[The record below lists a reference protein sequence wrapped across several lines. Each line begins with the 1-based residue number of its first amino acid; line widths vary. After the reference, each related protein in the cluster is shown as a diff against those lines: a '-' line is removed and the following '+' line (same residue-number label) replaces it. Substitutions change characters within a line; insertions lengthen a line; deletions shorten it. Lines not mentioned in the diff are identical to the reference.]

1 MCLCD
6 LSAGAQHLRF
16 IEGRQADLLA
26 RLRTVTRLS
35 LSERQRRY
43 GSRKGAEMNALQ
55 QLRSHGQ
62 SPWIDDLH
70 RELITDGGLQH
81 LIDNG
86 VCGLTTNPAIF
97 EKAIA
102 QSDEYDD
109 AIHELVQEGD
119 STPEVYRTLTVE
131 DVQHAAD
138 LFRPL
143 FEQSGGE
150 DGFVSY
156 EVSPKLA
163 TDTKRTCAEA
173 QDLWE
178 RIDRPNVMI
187 KVPATKEGLSVIQQ
201 LTNDGIN
208 TNVTL
213 IFGLPRYEAV
223 ARAYIAGLTKRV
235 ERGENVAGVASVA
248 SFFLSR
254 IDTLI
259 DPKLEALEKDGDARA
274 GKIKGKVAVASAK
287 VAYQVY
293 KELFSTPEFKEL
305 EIQGAKPQ
313 RLLWASTGVKNAD
326 QAADKYIEPLIGPD
340 TVNTMPPETLESY
353 LKEGTPSVTLE
364 RDVDESRQVLTELE
378 ALGISIDE
386 ATQQLENEGTEKF
399 VKPFE
404 SLMETLDEAKDE
416 ASSGH

>member
-1 MCLCD
+1 
-6 LSAGAQHLRF
+6 
-16 IEGRQADLLA
+16 
-26 RLRTVTRLS
+26 
-35 LSERQRRY
+35 
-43 GSRKGAEMNALQ
+43 MNALQ
-55 QLRSHGQ
+55 QLHSYGQ

-70 RELITDGGLQH
+70 RKLVTDGGLQR
-81 LIDNG
+81 LIDDG
-86 VCGLTTNPAIF
+86 VRGLTTNPAIF

-102 QSDEYDD
+102 HSSEYDD
-109 AIHELVQEGD
+109 AIRDLVQQGD

-143 FEQSGGE
+143 YDQSGGE

-163 TDTKRTCAEA
+163 TDTEGTCAEA
-173 QDLWE
+173 RELWK

-187 KVPATKEGLSVIQQ
+187 KVPATKEGLSVVQQ
-201 LTNDGIN
+201 LTSEGIN

-223 ARAYIAGLTKRV
+223 ARAYIAGLTERA
-235 ERGENVAGVASVA
+235 ERGESVAGIASVA

-259 DPKLEALEKDGDARA
+259 DPKLEALEKDGNAQA
-274 GKIKGKVAVASAK
+274 GKITGKVAVASAK

-305 EIQGAKPQ
+305 ALQGAKPQ
-313 RLLWASTGVKNAD
+313 RLLWASTAVKNPD

-340 TVNTMPPETLESY
+340 TVNTMPPETLETY
-353 LKEGTPSVTLE
+353 RKEGTPSATLE
-364 RDVDESRQVLTELE
+364 QDLDESHQVLTELE
-378 ALGISIDE
+378 ALGISVDD

-404 SLMETLDEAKDE
+404 SLMETLDEAKEE
-416 ASSGH
+416 AATQV

>member
-1 MCLCD
+1 
-6 LSAGAQHLRF
+6 
-16 IEGRQADLLA
+16 
-26 RLRTVTRLS
+26 
-35 LSERQRRY
+35 
-43 GSRKGAEMNALQ
+43 MNALQ
-55 QLRSHGQ
+55 QLRGYGQ

-70 RELITDGGLQH
+70 RELITDGGLQR
-81 LIDNG
+81 LIDGG

-102 QSDEYDD
+102 HSDEYDD
-109 AIHELVQEGD
+109 AIRELVQQGD

-143 FEQSGGE
+143 YDQSGRE

-163 TDTKRTCAEA
+163 TDAEGTYAEA
-173 QDLWE
+173 QELWK

-187 KVPATKEGLSVIQQ
+187 KVPATKEGLTVIQQ
-201 LTNDGIN
+201 LTRDGIN

-223 ARAYIAGLTKRV
+223 ARAYLAGLAERAG
-235 ERGENVAGVASVA
+235 RGESVAGIASVA

-293 KELFSTPEFKEL
+293 KELFGTPEFKEL
-305 EIQGAKPQ
+305 EMRGAKPQ
-313 RLLWASTGVKNAD
+313 RLLWASTAVKNPD
-326 QAADKYIEPLIGPD
+326 YEADKYIEPLIGPD
-340 TVNTMPPETLESY
+340 TVNTMPPETLETY
-353 LKEGTPSVTLE
+353 RDEGTPSPTLE
-364 RDVDESRQVLTELE
+364 RDLDESHQVLTELE
-378 ALGISIDE
+378 ALGISIDD
-386 ATQQLENEGTEKF
+386 ATQQLETEGTEKF

-416 ASSGH
+416 AATQV

>member
-1 MCLCD
+1 
-6 LSAGAQHLRF
+6 
-16 IEGRQADLLA
+16 
-26 RLRTVTRLS
+26 
-35 LSERQRRY
+35 
-43 GSRKGAEMNALQ
+43 MNALQ
-55 QLRSHGQ
+55 QLRNYGQ

-70 RELITDGGLQH
+70 RELIMDGGLQR
-81 LIDNG
+81 LINDG

-102 QSDEYDD
+102 QSDEYDN
-109 AIHELVQEGD
+109 AIRELVQQGD

-143 FEQSGGE
+143 YDQSGGE

-163 TDTKRTCAEA
+163 TDTEGTCAEA
-173 QDLWE
+173 RELWG

-187 KVPATKEGLSVIQQ
+187 KVPATKEGLPVIQQ
-201 LTNDGIN
+201 LTSDGIN

-223 ARAYIAGLTKRV
+223 ARVYIAGLTERA
-235 ERGENVAGVASVA
+235 ERGESVVGIASVA

-254 IDTLI
+254 IDALI
-259 DPKLEALEKDGDARA
+259 DPKLEALEKDSDARA
-274 GKIKGKVAVASAK
+274 GRIIGKVAIASAK

-305 EIQGAKPQ
+305 EIRGAKLQ
-313 RLLWASTGVKNAD
+313 CLL
-326 QAADKYIEPLIGPD
+326 
-340 TVNTMPPETLESY
+340 
-353 LKEGTPSVTLE
+353 
-364 RDVDESRQVLTELE
+364 
-378 ALGISIDE
+378 
-386 ATQQLENEGTEKF
+386 
-399 VKPFE
+399 
-404 SLMETLDEAKDE
+404 
-416 ASSGH
+416 

>member
-1 MCLCD
+1 
-6 LSAGAQHLRF
+6 
-16 IEGRQADLLA
+16 
-26 RLRTVTRLS
+26 
-35 LSERQRRY
+35 
-43 GSRKGAEMNALQ
+43 MNALQ
-55 QLRSHGQ
+55 QLRNYGQ

-70 RELITDGGLQH
+70 RELITDGGLQR
-81 LIDNG
+81 LIDDG

-102 QSDEYDD
+102 HSDEYDD
-109 AIHELVQEGD
+109 AIRDLVQQGD
-119 STPEVYRTLTVE
+119 STSEVYRTLTVE

-143 FEQSGGE
+143 YDQSGGE

-163 TDTKRTCAEA
+163 TDAEGTYAEA
-173 QDLWE
+173 RELWK

-187 KVPATKEGLSVIQQ
+187 KVPATKEGLTVIQR
-201 LTNDGIN
+201 LTSDGIN

-223 ARAYIAGLTKRV
+223 ARAYIAGLTKRAG
-235 ERGENVAGVASVA
+235 RGESVVGITSVA

-259 DPKLEALEKDGDARA
+259 DPKLEALEKDVDTRA

-293 KELFSTPEFKEL
+293 KELFGTPEFREL
-305 EIQGAKPQ
+305 EILGAKPQ
-313 RLLWASTGVKNAD
+313 RLLWASTGVKNPD

-340 TVNTMPPETLESY
+340 TVNTMPPETLEAY
-353 LKEGTPSVTLE
+353 REEGTPSPTLE
-364 RDVDESRQVLTELE
+364 RDLDESHQVLTELE

-386 ATQQLENEGTEKF
+386 ATQQLETEGTEKF

-416 ASSGH
+416 AATQV

>member
-1 MCLCD
+1 
-6 LSAGAQHLRF
+6 
-16 IEGRQADLLA
+16 
-26 RLRTVTRLS
+26 
-35 LSERQRRY
+35 
-43 GSRKGAEMNALQ
+43 MNALQ
-55 QLRSHGQ
+55 QLRNYGQ

-70 RELITDGGLQH
+70 RQLVTDGGLQR
-81 LIDNG
+81 LIDGG

-102 QSDEYDD
+102 HSNEYDA
-109 AIHELVQEGD
+109 AIRELVRQGD
-119 STPEVYRTLTVE
+119 SVAEVYQTLTVE

-143 FEQSGGE
+143 YNQSGGE

-163 TDTKRTCAEA
+163 TDTEGTCAEA
-173 QDLWE
+173 KELWE

-187 KVPATKEGLSVIQQ
+187 KVPATKEGLPVIQQ
-201 LTNDGIN
+201 LTSDGIN
-208 TNVTL
+208 INVTL

-223 ARAYIAGLTKRV
+223 ARAYIAGLAERAG
-235 ERGENVAGVASVA
+235 RGESVAGIASVA

-259 DPKLEALEKDGDARA
+259 DPKLEALEKDGNTQA
-274 GKIKGKVAVASAK
+274 GELKGKVAVASAK

-293 KELFSTPEFKEL
+293 KELFGTPEFKEL

-313 RLLWASTGVKNAD
+313 RLLWASTGVKNPD
-326 QAADKYIEPLIGPD
+326 HAADKYIEPLIGPD
-340 TVNTMPPETLESY
+340 TVNTMPPETLEAY
-353 LKEGTPSVTLE
+353 REEGTPSPTLE
-364 RDVDESRQVLTELE
+364 QDLDGSHHILTELE
-378 ALGISIDE
+378 ALGISIDD
-386 ATQQLENEGTEKF
+386 ATQQLEDEGTEKF

-404 SLMETLDEAKDE
+404 SLMKTLAKAKEEA
-416 ASSGH
+416 ATQV

>member
-1 MCLCD
+1 
-6 LSAGAQHLRF
+6 
-16 IEGRQADLLA
+16 
-26 RLRTVTRLS
+26 
-35 LSERQRRY
+35 
-43 GSRKGAEMNALQ
+43 MNALQ
-55 QLRSHGQ
+55 QLRGYGQ

-70 RELITDGGLQH
+70 RELITDGGLQR
-81 LIDNG
+81 LIDDG
-86 VCGLTTNPAIF
+86 VRGLTTNPAIF

-102 QSDEYDD
+102 QSNEYDD
-109 AIHELVQEGD
+109 AIRDLVEQGD

-143 FEQSGGE
+143 YDQSGGE

-163 TDTKRTCAEA
+163 TDAEGTYAEA
-173 QDLWE
+173 QELWK

-187 KVPATKEGLSVIQQ
+187 KIPATQEGLSAIRQ
-201 LTNDGIN
+201 LTRDGIN

-223 ARAYIAGLTKRV
+223 ARAYIAGLA
-235 ERGENVAGVASVA
+235 ERAGRGGSVAGIASVA

-274 GKIKGKVAVASAK
+274 GRLKGKVAVASAK

-293 KELFSTPEFKEL
+293 KELFGTPEFKEL
-305 EIQGAKPQ
+305 ALKGAKPQ
-313 RLLWASTGVKNAD
+313 RLLWASVAVKNPD
-326 QAADKYIEPLIGPD
+326 YEADKYIEPLIGPD
-340 TVNTMPPETLESY
+340 TVNTMPPETLATY
-353 LKEGTPSVTLE
+353 RQEGTPSLTLE
-364 RDVDESRQVLTELE
+364 RDLDESHQVLTDLE
-378 ALGISIDE
+378 ALGISIDD
-386 ATQQLENEGTEKF
+386 ATQQLETEGAEKF

-404 SLMETLDEAKDE
+404 SLMETLNEAKDE
-416 ASSGH
+416 AATQV